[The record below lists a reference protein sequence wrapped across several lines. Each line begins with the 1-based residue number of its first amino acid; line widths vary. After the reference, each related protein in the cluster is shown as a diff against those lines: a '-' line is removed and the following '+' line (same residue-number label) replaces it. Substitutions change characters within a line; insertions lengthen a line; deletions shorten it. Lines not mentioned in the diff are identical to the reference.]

1 MNRSLL
7 ALGWLCLV
15 ACPPGVS
22 AAPAPPVMMPLST
35 GSNLAV
41 WVLPADGGPARSAP
55 VVFLHG
61 GPGLYTEARRF
72 DEAAVMRG
80 AGFDTIFFDQAGGGQ
95 SARLP
100 AADYSLDRAVADIEA
115 LRVALGKE
123 QLVLW
128 GNSYGAA
135 LAALYAA
142 RYPGRV
148 AGVILTSPGMF
159 PGYAGTRDSGRT
171 DRDRVVYGKDV
182 SAAIDRI
189 DRDGGKA
196 ETDLPQAQAG
206 RLFDELVAA
215 ELIDGMVCK
224 GATVRA
230 PALPGGGNLYAQRL
244 IARDLKAVKAS
255 PKAVVGIPALIVRGT
270 CDFLPMASAE
280 RYRALFGG
288 RIAEI
293 AANGHGLLED
303 RAAVDAIIAGFA
315 RDSLAAVK

>member
-1 MNRSLL
+1 M
-7 ALGWLCLV
+7 WI
-15 ACPPGVS
+15 
-22 AAPAPPVMMPLST
+22 
-35 GSNLAV
+35 
-41 WVLPADGGPARSAP
+41 LPADGAAARSAP

-72 DEAAVMRG
+72 DEAAVMRA

-100 AADYSLDRAVADIEA
+100 AGDYSLDRAVADIEA
-115 LRVALGKE
+115 LRVALGKD
-123 QLVLW
+123 QFVLW

-135 LAALYAA
+135 LASLYAA
-142 RYPGRV
+142 RHPGRV

-159 PGYAGTRDSGRT
+159 PSYAGKRDYSRT

-196 ETDLPQAQAG
+196 EADLPQARAG
-206 RLFDELVAA
+206 QLFDELIAA

-224 GATVRA
+224 GATISV
-230 PALPGGGNLYAQRL
+230 PALPGGGNLYAQRA
-244 IARDLKAVKAS
+244 IARDLKALKAS
-255 PKAVVGIPALIVRGT
+255 PPAVAGVPALIVRGA
-270 CDFLPMASAE
+270 CDFLPMASVE

-293 AANGHGLLED
+293 AASGHGLLED
-303 RAAVDAIIAGFA
+303 RAAVDAVIAGFA
-315 RDSLAAVK
+315 RDSLGAVK